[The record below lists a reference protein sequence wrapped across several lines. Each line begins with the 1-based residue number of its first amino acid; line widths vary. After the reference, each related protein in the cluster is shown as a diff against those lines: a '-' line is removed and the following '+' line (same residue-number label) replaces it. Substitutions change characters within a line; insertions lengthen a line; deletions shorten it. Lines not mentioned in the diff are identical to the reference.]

1 MKKCVVIGISGAS
14 GSGKSLFASTIIK
27 NFHSSDVSIISEDMY
42 YRSQDHLSLEERKR
56 TNYDHPAAFEHN
68 LLVEH
73 IMQLRDGFSIEA
85 PTYDYVRSTRATTT
99 KLICA
104 CSVLIVEGILLL
116 YDEELRNMLDISIY
130 IDTPLDICLS
140 RRIVRDIQERGR
152 TAEGT
157 IKQYQES
164 TRPMFLKYVQPS
176 KTYADIIVPHGGKN
190 EVAVNIIEE
199 KIKSILTLSKSNYVQ
214 TTALHSSIS

>member
-14 GSGKSLFASTIIK
+14 GSGKSLFASTIVR
-27 NFHSSDVSIISEDMY
+27 NFKSSDVSVISEDMY
-42 YRSQDHLSLEERKR
+42 YRSQDHLSLEERKK
-56 TNYDHPAAFEHN
+56 TNYDQPAAFEHE
-68 LLVEH
+68 LLADH
-73 IMQLRDGFSIEA
+73 IMQLRCGTSVEA
-85 PTYDYVRSTRATTT
+85 PTYDYVRSTRSAFT

-104 CSVLIVEGILLL
+104 CSVLVVEGILLL
-116 YDEELRNMLDISIY
+116 HDEKLRNTLDISIY

-157 IKQYQES
+157 IQQYKDS

-176 KTYADIIVPHGGKN
+176 KIHADIIVPHGGKN

-199 KIKSILTLSKSNYVQ
+199 KIKSILNLSKNNHLE
-214 TTALHSSIS
+214 TTALHSSIL